1 MKTIFTLLL
10 IALLTVANSAAAQT
24 RATKPPVANKTI
36 MVYSEDEDAFIY
48 KSEDH
53 MSGQEIL
60 IETLPVYGKA
70 SVPMIVH
77 PEVNGTLTFKKHPS
91 LIVPEYYTITIEDKL
106 TGAVYD
112 LKSEET
118 FAFEVK
124 KHVPE
129 RFVLQMSLT
138 KTHLTAMK

>member
-1 MKTIFTLLL
+1 MKKVIAILF
-10 IALLTVANSAAAQT
+10 IALLAGANSAAAQI
-24 RATKPPVANKTI
+24 RATVPPAANKTI
-36 MVYSEDEDAFIY
+36 MVYSEDEDALVY

-53 MSGQEIL
+53 MLGQEIL

-77 PEVNGTLTFKKHPS
+77 PEVNGKLTFKKHPA

-112 LKSEET
+112 LKSDET
-118 FAFEVK
+118 YAFDVK

-129 RFVLQMSLT
+129 RFILQMSLT

>member
-1 MKTIFTLLL
+1 MKSIITILF
-10 IALLTVANSAAAQT
+10 IALLAGANSVAAQT
-24 RATKPPVANKTI
+24 RATVPPVANKTI
-36 MVYSEDEDAFIY
+36 MVYSEDEDAFVY

-53 MSGQEIL
+53 MLGQEIL

-70 SVPMIVH
+70 LVPMIVH
-77 PEVNGTLTFKKHPS
+77 PEVNGTLTFKKHPA
-91 LIVPEYYTITIEDKL
+91 LMVPEYYTITIEDKL

-112 LKSEET
+112 LKSDET
-118 FAFEVK
+118 YTFEVK

-138 KTHLTAMK
+138 RTHLTAMK